1 MRHEIMVNPVSGKKR
16 GSMYAKRVKNLLHR
30 HGIEANI
37 FESEY
42 AGHLREHAK
51 EISSLEKTRFYSL
64 GGDGTLNEIVSGIY
78 GTDSEIVVLPC
89 GTGNDFARYYN
100 EYESL
105 RSIVLSSINAI
116 SSKIDIMKLNDDRY
130 SINILNGGFD
140 ALIAENMNKFRWVPF
155 LSGTGKYNAAIFY
168 TLVLGKGYPL
178 EITVDDKKFK
188 GKYTL
193 FAISNARYYGG
204 GVVPCKNA
212 TPDDGTLS
220 ICLVKNTNI
229 FEKVILLP
237 RYKASKHENISKVYI
252 NDDVHKISIHSTKEF
267 PLSIDGEVSMVK
279 DIECE
284 LIPKAINIVRIKKET
299 KI

>member
-1 MRHEIMVNPVSGKKR
+1 MRHEIMVNPISGKKR

-42 AGHLREHAK
+42 AGHLRERAK

-178 EITVDDKKFK
+178 EIAVDDKKFK

-220 ICLVKNTNI
+220 ICLVKNTSI

-237 RYKASKHENISKVYI
+237 KYKASKHENISKVYI

>member
-16 GSMYAKRVKNLLHR
+16 GSMYAKRVKSLLLK

-42 AGHLREHAK
+42 AGHLRKHAK
-51 EISSLEKTRFYSL
+51 EVSSVEKTRFYSL

-105 RSIVLSSINAI
+105 RSIVLSSINAT
-116 SSKIDIMKLNDDRY
+116 SSKIDIMKLNNDKY
-130 SINILNGGFD
+130 CINILNGGFD

-178 EITVDDKKFK
+178 EITMDEKKFK

-212 TPDDGTLS
+212 TPDDGVLS
-220 ICLVKNTNI
+220 ICLVKNTSL
-229 FEKVILLP
+229 FEKIILLP
-237 RYKASKHENISKVYI
+237 KYKASKHENISKVYI
-252 NDDVHKISIHSTKEF
+252 NDDVHKITINSSVEF

-279 DIECE
+279 HLECE
-284 LIPKAINIVRIKKET
+284 IIPHAVNIVKIKKET

>member
-51 EISSLEKTRFYSL
+51 EVSSQELTRFYSL

-105 RSIVLSSINAI
+105 RSIVLSSINV
-116 SSKIDIMKLNDDRY
+116 SSSSGNN
-130 SINILNGGFD
+130 S
-140 ALIAENMNKFRWVPF
+140 P
-155 LSGTGKYNAAIFY
+155 SGT
-168 TLVLGKGYPL
+168 
-178 EITVDDKKFK
+178 
-188 GKYTL
+188 
-193 FAISNARYYGG
+193 
-204 GVVPCKNA
+204 
-212 TPDDGTLS
+212 
-220 ICLVKNTNI
+220 
-229 FEKVILLP
+229 
-237 RYKASKHENISKVYI
+237 
-252 NDDVHKISIHSTKEF
+252 
-267 PLSIDGEVSMVK
+267 
-279 DIECE
+279 
-284 LIPKAINIVRIKKET
+284 
-299 KI
+299 

>member
-51 EISSLEKTRFYSL
+51 DVSSQELTRFYSL

-105 RSIVLSSINAI
+105 RSIVLASLHSNA
-116 SSKIDIMKLNDDRY
+116 SKIDIMKLNNDRY
-130 SINILNGGFD
+130 CVNILNGGFD

-178 EITVDDKKFK
+178 EIKVDDKKFK

-212 TPDDGTLS
+212 TPDDGILS
-220 ICLVKNTNI
+220 ICLVKNTSI

-237 RYKASKHENISKVYI
+237 KYKASKHENISKVYI
-252 NDDVHKISIHSTKEF
+252 NDEVKKINIHSNVDF

-279 DIECE
+279 ELECE
-284 LIPKAINIVRIKKET
+284 IIPEAINIVKIKKET

>member
-16 GSMYAKRVKNLLHR
+16 GSMYAKRVQHLLQK
-30 HGIEANI
+30 HGVEASI

-51 EISSLEKTRFYSL
+51 EISSQEKTRFYSL

-105 RSIVLSSINAI
+105 RSIVLTSLHST
-116 SSKIDIMKLNDDRY
+116 SSKIDVMKLNNNRY
-130 SINILNGGFD
+130 CLNILNGGFD

-155 LSGTGKYNAAIFY
+155 LTGTGKYNAAIFY
-168 TLVLGKGYPL
+168 TLVLGKAYPL
-178 EITVDDKKFK
+178 EINFDGKKIK

-193 FAISNARYYGG
+193 FAISNSRYYGG

-212 TPDDGTLS
+212 TPDDGVLS

-229 FEKVILLP
+229 FEKIVLLP
-237 RYKASKHENISKVYI
+237 KYKASKHENISKVYI
-252 NDDVHKISIHSTKEF
+252 NDGVKNISIHSSKEF

-279 DIECE
+279 DLECE
-284 LIPKAINIVRIKKET
+284 IIPKAVNIVKIEKET
-299 KI
+299 KN